1 MRPSAPSAWFTEV
14 MAPNVEPSG
23 AIIMNRNMM
32 KVTRLAIVMAPDA
45 TRKPPTPS
53 TTSSEAWSA
62 MPATGTT
69 RAETFAM
76 RTPTS

>member
-1 MRPSAPSAWFTEV
+1 MI
-14 MAPNVEPSG
+14 APNVDPSG

-32 KVTRLAIVMAPDA
+32 NVTRLAIVIAPDA

-53 TTSSEAWSA
+53 TTSRETCSA
-62 MPATGTT
+62 MPAMGTT
-69 RAETFAM
+69 SAETLAM